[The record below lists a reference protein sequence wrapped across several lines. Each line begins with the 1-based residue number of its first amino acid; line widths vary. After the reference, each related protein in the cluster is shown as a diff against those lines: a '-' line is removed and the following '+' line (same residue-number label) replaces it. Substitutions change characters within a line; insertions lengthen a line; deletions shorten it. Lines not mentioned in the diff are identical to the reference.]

1 MKQPPQ
7 GDEDF
12 SSKPKKD
19 REAVEHRYRL
29 VDLEMAKQLLGKD
42 HAYPRRLTPDA
53 GNPSELKNSGF

>member
-42 HAYPRRLTPDA
+42 KILTD
-53 GNPSELKNSGF
+53 LKSGEEGS